1 MLRTSLG
8 STPYRGSPLEH
19 RELSSLRGCAILV
32 VEDDV
37 EAGDLLR
44 RLLELLGAR
53 VFVAENGVDGLE
65 RLANVPV
72 DVVLCDLTM
81 PIMSGLEF
89 ARRVRQNPRFRR
101 IPLVAVTGRQEQE
114 DFLQTW
120 DAGFDAHLVKPV
132 TVEMLQSVARRFLW
146 RRSRQARSG
155 T

>member
-1 MLRTSLG
+1 M
-8 STPYRGSPLEH
+8 EH
-19 RELSSLRGCAILV
+19 RELPSLRGWAILV

-37 EAGDLLR
+37 EARDLLR

-53 VFVAENGVDGLE
+53 VFVAENGFDGLE
-65 RLANVPV
+65 RLATLSV
-72 DVVLCDLTM
+72 DAVLCDLAM
-81 PIMSGLEF
+81 PIMNGLEF
-89 ARRVRQNPRFRR
+89 ARRVRRNPRFRR

-132 TVEMLQSVARRFLW
+132 TVEMLQSLARRFSW
-146 RRSRQARSG
+146 RSGQTRSG

>member
-1 MLRTSLG
+1 MA
-8 STPYRGSPLEH
+8 
-19 RELSSLRGCAILV
+19 SLRGCAILV
-32 VEDDV
+32 VDDDV
-37 EAGDLLR
+37 ETADLLR

-53 VFVAENGVDGLE
+53 VFVAGNGFDGLE
-65 RLANVPV
+65 RLASLPV

-89 ARRVRQNPRFRR
+89 ARRVRRNPRFRR
-101 IPLVAVTGRQEQE
+101 TPLVAVTGRQEQE

-132 TVEMLQSVARRFLW
+132 TMEMLQSLARRFSW
-146 RRSRQARSG
+146 RSGQARSG